1 MAVGSWSA
9 DVDRIG
15 LAFVAREIFGRRI
28 RKLPLALWDMGLMG
42 RDALHD
48 GIHFVHLEVSAFT
61 VQPQFGVC

>member
-9 DVDRIG
+9 GVDRIG

-42 RDALHD
+42 RDALH
-48 GIHFVHLEVSAFT
+48 LEVSAFT